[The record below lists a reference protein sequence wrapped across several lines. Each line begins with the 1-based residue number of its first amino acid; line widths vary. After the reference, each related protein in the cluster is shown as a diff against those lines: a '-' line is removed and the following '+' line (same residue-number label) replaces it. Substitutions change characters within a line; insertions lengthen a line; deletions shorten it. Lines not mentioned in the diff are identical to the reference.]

1 MIDRTKL
8 WQELKT
14 DPSHLVQILKDDPA
28 LMDYLLTNAE
38 LRQKYCKLP
47 DEVEQELKKKSKEL
61 GLSEAILIALGIV
74 LLFALLAK
82 LSRGR

>member
-1 MIDRTKL
+1 M
-8 WQELKT
+8 
-14 DPSHLVQILKDDPA
+14 DPNRLVQILKDDPA
-28 LMDYLLTNAE
+28 LMDYLFTNAE

-74 LLFALLAK
+74 LLFALLAE
-82 LSRGR
+82 LRRGR